1 MKHLAVLF
9 SDADVR
15 EKKSG
20 LAWLPPR
27 EYLHRVAKR
36 RVAYVS
42 RLWRKPIPLRRHV
55 PQLFLAAIF
64 AKLNDDI

>member
-1 MKHLAVLF
+1 MFERKRA
-9 SDADVR
+9 
-15 EKKSG
+15 G
-20 LAWLPPR
+20 WLGCLLR